1 MVLGGEG
8 MKYEVAD
15 QEEWAEDEDVAHGG
29 DEGGGEGGGEP
40 AEDRGGQ
47 HVGDRHGWGGL

>member
-1 MVLGGEG
+1 MME
-8 MKYEVAD
+8 EVTD
-15 QEEWAEDEDVAHGG
+15 QEEWAEDEDVANGG